1 MDGSLDAREQ
11 MGELMTASHANV
23 LSDEEKVQLY
33 HDGYVVLK
41 NAVDQSLTSAA
52 KALISQQPD
61 LIVYGDNPII
71 NGLYNDS
78 ILPDV
83 LDEAMGPHTRPLNA
97 QVAVVM
103 PNRVDGVVKRAFHAK
118 NPPPMHGHVD
128 GGWAGL
134 CPEKV
139 SEIKSRGQDLHTWGE
154 DGDPHS
160 MGPAGGAPLWQDREK
175 TLAIGSYTAL
185 AAVCLNDQRK
195 PGKGQFAVHRGG
207 HHAAEALFK
216 RQRELGGPLGG
227 GGPLWPRLVETGN
240 DTAFA
245 GIMPPAM
252 YEAYPDDN
260 VQLDGWPWPGLTPV
274 LMEEGD
280 AVIALHS
287 LPHTAT
293 PNMSDDPRMNVLFR
307 IRRLRDDNPYEGNV
321 RIGWGVCDHPDRT
334 LAGEFLEYPAGYNP
348 YEYSIDKLCDHWSE
362 WDGMKTIVTAERDL

>member
-1 MDGSLDAREQ
+1 
-11 MGELMTASHANV
+11 MTVLHPSV
-23 LSDEEKVQLY
+23 LSQEEKTRLY
-33 HDGYVVLK
+33 HDGFVVLK
-41 NAVDQSLTSAA
+41 NAIDRSLTSTA
-52 KALISQQPD
+52 KSLISKRPD
-61 LIVYGDNPII
+61 LIVYGDNPVI

-83 LDEAMGPHTRPLNA
+83 LDEAMGPHTRPVNA

-103 PNRVDGVVKRAFHAK
+103 PNRVDGVVKQAFDPK
-118 NPPPMHGHVD
+118 NPPPMNGHVD

-134 CPEKV
+134 CPQKV
-139 SEIKSRGQDLHTWGE
+139 SEIEASGRNLHTWGM
-154 DGDPHS
+154 DGDPQS
-160 MGPAGGAPLWQDREK
+160 MGPAGGAPLWQDRER

-207 HHAAEALFK
+207 HHAAESLFRK
-216 RQRELGGPLGG
+216 QRELGGPFGG
-227 GGPLWPRLVETGN
+227 GGPLWPRLVALGN
-240 DTAFA
+240 ENAFA

-252 YEAYPDDN
+252 YEAYPKDN
-260 VQLDGWPWPGLTPV
+260 VDLEGWPWPALTPV

-307 IRRLRDDNPYEGNV
+307 IRRFREHNPHEGDPS
-321 RIGWGVCDHPDRT
+321 IGWGGSDHPDRT
-334 LAGEFLEYPAGYNP
+334 LAGGFLEYPEHYNP

-362 WDGMKTIVTAERDL
+362 WDGMQDTVAAEKNR